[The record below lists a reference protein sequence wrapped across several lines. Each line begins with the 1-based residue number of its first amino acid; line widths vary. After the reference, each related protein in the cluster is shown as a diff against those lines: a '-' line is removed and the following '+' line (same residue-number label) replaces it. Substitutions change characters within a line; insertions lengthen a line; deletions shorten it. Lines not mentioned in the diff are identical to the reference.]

1 MEESKLKSKCYF
13 CEQEFSHKVVIFGFD
28 PALTQTC
35 FAQNDTFTV
44 RAPKRSRSPKQ
55 SKSDATMTSEDV
67 IVPSEAEQTTDDSA
81 NPISASEKSDDKPKG
96 KEYLFD
102 PVPKHFIKK
111 PKIEKV
117 EFPY

>member
-44 RAPKRSRSPKQ
+44 RAPKRSRSD
-55 SKSDATMTSEDV
+55 SDAMTSEDV